1 MSDSTPAVEHTQH
14 ITEPATEPLPDTGG
28 GPLLLLAS
36 ASAGRRATLTA
47 ARIEHDTLPVDLD
60 EDAILDR
67 ARTAA
72 GEAGAPL
79 AAAEGVLLLAREK
92 AQAATELSDGGYV
105 VLGGDSMLELDGTVL
120 GKPRT
125 AQAAGE
131 RWRTQRGRTAV
142 LHSGHWLID
151 DRDPEDGGTGATFGA
166 SASCEVTF
174 ADLSDEEIDAYVA
187 TGEPLGVA
195 GSFTIDG
202 MGGPFITGVNGDPHA
217 VVGLSL
223 PLLRQMLGEIGIG
236 IHELWEDLSA
246 QGAADER

>member
-1 MSDSTPAVEHTQH
+1 MSEPAEHVTQH
-14 ITEPATEPLPDTGG
+14 VTEPGTEPLPDTGG

-36 ASAGRRATLTA
+36 ASAGRRATLAA
-47 ARIEHDTLPVDLD
+47 ARIEHDCLPVDLD

-72 GEAGAPL
+72 AENGTAL
-79 AAAEGVLLLAREK
+79 AAEEEVLLLAREK

-105 VLGGDSMLELDGTVL
+105 VLGCDSMLELDGTVL
-120 GKPRT
+120 GKPHT
-125 AQAAGE
+125 VEAATT

-166 SASCEVTF
+166 TSSCEVTF

-195 GSFTIDG
+195 GGFTIDG
-202 MGGPFITGVNGDPHA
+202 IGGPFITAVDGDPHA

-223 PLLRQMLGEIGIG
+223 PLLRSMLGEIGLG
-236 IHELWEDLSA
+236 IHELWADAVPEDGGTDL
-246 QGAADER
+246 D

>member
-1 MSDSTPAVEHTQH
+1 MTERFEDVEHTQH

-36 ASAGRRATLTA
+36 ASAGRRATLAA
-47 ARIEHDTLPVDLD
+47 ARIEHDCLPVDLD

-67 ARTAA
+67 ARA
-72 GEAGAPL
+72 
-79 AAAEGVLLLAREK
+79 AAAETGTALAPDEEVLLLAREK
-92 AQAATELSDGGYV
+92 AQAATDLSDGGYV
-105 VLGGDSMLELDGTVL
+105 VLGGDSMLELDGQVL
-120 GKPRT
+120 GKPHT
-125 AQAAGE
+125 ATVAAE
-131 RWRTQRGRTAV
+131 RWRAQRGRTAV

-195 GSFTIDG
+195 GGFTIDG
-202 MGGPFITGVNGDPHA
+202 LGGPFISGVDGDPHA

-236 IHELWEDLSA
+236 IHELWEDP
-246 QGAADER
+246 ERY

>member
-1 MSDSTPAVEHTQH
+1 MSEPAEHVTRH
-14 ITEPATEPLPDTGG
+14 LTEPGTEPLPDTGG

-67 ARTAA
+67 ARSAATEDGTA
-72 GEAGAPL
+72 P
-79 AAAEGVLLLAREK
+79 AAAEEVLLLAREK
-92 AQAATELSDGGYV
+92 AQAACELSDGGYV
-105 VLGGDSMLELDGTVL
+105 VLGCDSMLELDGTVL
-120 GKPRT
+120 GKPHT
-125 AQAAGE
+125 AQAATE
-131 RWRTQRGRTAV
+131 RWRAQRGRTAV

-166 SASCEVTF
+166 TASCEVIF

-195 GSFTIDG
+195 GGFTIDG
-202 MGGPFITGVNGDPHA
+202 FGGPFITAVDGDPHA

-223 PLLRQMLGEIGIG
+223 PLLRDMLGEIGLG
-236 IHELWEDLSA
+236 IHELWEDQDDDA
-246 QGAADER
+246 TART

>member
-1 MSDSTPAVEHTQH
+1 MTENRQSVERTQH

-36 ASAGRRATLTA
+36 ASAGRRATLAA
-47 ARIEHDTLPVDLD
+47 ARIEHDCLPVDLD

-67 ARTAA
+67 ARA
-72 GEAGAPL
+72 
-79 AAAEGVLLLAREK
+79 AAAETGTALAPDEEVLLLAREK
-92 AQAATELSDGGYV
+92 AQAATDLSDGGYV
-105 VLGGDSMLELDGTVL
+105 VLGGDSMLELDGQVL
-120 GKPRT
+120 GKPHT
-125 AQAAGE
+125 ATVAAE
-131 RWRTQRGRTAV
+131 RWRAQRGRTAI

-195 GSFTIDG
+195 GGFTIDG
-202 MGGPFITGVNGDPHA
+202 MGGPFISGVDGDPHA

-236 IHELWEDLSA
+236 IHELWEDP
-246 QGAADER
+246 ERY